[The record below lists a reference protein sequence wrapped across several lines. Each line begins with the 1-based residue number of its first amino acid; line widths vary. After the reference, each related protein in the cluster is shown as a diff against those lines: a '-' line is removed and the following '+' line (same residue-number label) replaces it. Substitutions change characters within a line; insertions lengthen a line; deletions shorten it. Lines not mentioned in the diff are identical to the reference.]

1 MNEKSVLLLP
11 HLPAR
16 LDMVQTAEI
25 LGFLPHEIPVLIS
38 SSLLKPLGRPAPN
51 GHKYFCA
58 DEILELSHD
67 RSWLDKATRAVAKCW
82 QAKNRKAKGEIKL
95 AA

>member
-1 MNEKSVLLLP
+1 MNEKNMLLRP
-11 HLPAR
+11 CLPAR
-16 LDMVQTAEI
+16 LDVQQTAEV
-25 LGFLPHEIPVLIS
+25 LGFLAHEISVLLS
-38 SSLLKPLGRPAPN
+38 LGLLKPLGRPAAN

-67 RSWLDKATRAVAKCW
+67 RSWLDRATRAVAKCW
-82 QAKNRKAKGEIKL
+82 QDKNRKPKGEIKL